1 MKPWIAGIHA
11 YVPGKSTGADGRRL
25 TKLSANENPLGCSA
39 AALAALATAKP
50 TPATYYI
57 VEN

>member
-39 AALAALATAKP
+39 ARNALASGSGYSAGA
-50 TPATYYI
+50 
-57 VEN
+57 